1 MFFHSTGGPASH
13 PESWY
18 SSPST
23 GIGSSSAHQL
33 PDFTTPQFVNPRD
46 LQIPTE
52 NFEDYLEP
60 HEWEDFDSLL
70 VNNRLQI
77 SSEPSE
83 IEDDE
88 THSSDHRTLEDF
100 TEELVG
106 SLNGLHASHMPRSRR
121 SSVASSLSTDIE
133 DKDDLMVDVVE
144 KNSSDSCGDVEAEI
158 EDDKAHSSHHR
169 TLEDFTEELVGSLN
183 GLHTFHMPRSRRSS
197 VTSSLL
203 TDIEDKDDPM
213 VDVVEKN
220 PCDSCGDVEEGVT
233 MAAIIELEK
242 PPSPDSSLDEEQGV
256 AMAVASILPDD
267 AIVESK
273 KSRSV
278 LSEESSSSS
287 DSLGEEEE
295 DVLLSI
301 VPDSAVVESKKPPSV
316 LLEESSSL
324 SDSSLDE
331 EQEVTMAVVSISPD
345 DNPGPIV
352 GMELNGSSSDPE
364 PIVPHKSSCTIHR
377 IYHPMAASITPLG
390 EKGKRSFKED
400 DILSKVSVLNT
411 P

>member
-1 MFFHSTGGPASH
+1 MIHVHYSLDKGFFFFFHLTGGLASH

-18 SSPST
+18 GSPST
-23 GIGSSSAHQL
+23 GIGLSSANRL
-33 PDFTTPQFVNPRD
+33 PNFTTPQFVNPRD
-46 LQIPTE
+46 LQIPTQ
-52 NFEDYLEP
+52 NFADKLEP
-60 HEWEDFDSLL
+60 HEWEDFNSLL
-70 VNNRLQI
+70 VNHLQI
-77 SSEPSE
+77 SSEPS
-83 IEDDE
+83 
-88 THSSDHRTLEDF
+88 
-100 TEELVG
+100 
-106 SLNGLHASHMPRSRR
+106 
-121 SSVASSLSTDIE
+121 
-133 DKDDLMVDVVE
+133 
-144 KNSSDSCGDVEAEI
+144 EI

-278 LSEESSSSS
+278 LSEESSSLS

-377 IYHPMAASITPLG
+377 IYHPLAASITPLG

>member
-1 MFFHSTGGPASH
+1 M
-13 PESWY
+13 
-18 SSPST
+18 
-23 GIGSSSAHQL
+23 

-52 NFEDYLEP
+52 NFEDNLEP

-88 THSSDHRTLEDF
+88 AHSSHHTLEDF
-100 TEELVG
+100 TEELAG
-106 SLNGLHASHMPRSRR
+106 SLNGLSHMPRSRR
-121 SSVASSLSTDIE
+121 SSVASSLLTDIE
-133 DKDDLMVDVVE
+133 DEDDPMVDSVE
-144 KNSSDSCGDVEAEI
+144 KNSSNSCGDVEAKI
-158 EDDKAHSSHHR
+158 EDNEAHSRPR
-169 TLEDFTEELVGSLN
+169 TLEIFTEELVGSLN
-183 GLHTFHMPRSRRSS
+183 GLHTSHMPRSRRSSVASSVLTDIEDEDDPMVDVIEKNSSNSCGDVEAEIRRSS

-242 PPSPDSSLDEEQGV
+242 PPSPDSSLDEEQ
-256 AMAVASILPDD
+256 
-267 AIVESK
+267 
-273 KSRSV
+273 
-278 LSEESSSSS
+278 
-287 DSLGEEEE
+287 
-295 DVLLSI
+295 
-301 VPDSAVVESKKPPSV
+301 
-316 LLEESSSL
+316 
-324 SDSSLDE
+324 
-331 EQEVTMAVVSISPD
+331 EVTMAVVSISPD

-377 IYHPMAASITPLG
+377 IYHPLAASITPLG

>member
-1 MFFHSTGGPASH
+1 MTGGLASH

-18 SSPST
+18 GSPST
-23 GIGSSSAHQL
+23 GIGSSSANRL
-33 PDFTTPQFVNPRD
+33 PNFTTPQFVNPRD

-52 NFEDYLEP
+52 NFADKLKP
-60 HEWEDFDSLL
+60 HEWEDFNSLL
-70 VNNRLQI
+70 VNHLQI

-83 IEDDE
+83 IEDDKA
-88 THSSDHRTLEDF
+88 HSSHRTLEDF

-133 DKDDLMVDVVE
+133 DEDDLMVDVVE

-203 TDIEDKDDPM
+203 MDIEDKDDPM

-316 LLEESSSL
+316 LLQESSSL

-377 IYHPMAASITPLG
+377 IYHPLAASITPLG

>member
-52 NFEDYLEP
+52 NFADNLEP
-60 HEWEDFDSLL
+60 HKWENFDSLL

-83 IEDDE
+83 IEDNE
-88 THSSDHRTLEDF
+88 AHSSDHRTLEDF

-106 SLNGLHASHMPRSRR
+106 SLNGLHASHMPRSRG

-133 DKDDLMVDVVE
+133 DEDDLMVDVVE

-158 EDDKAHSSHHR
+158 EDDEGHSSHR
-169 TLEDFTEELVGSLN
+169 TLEDFTEELAGSLN
-183 GLHTFHMPRSRRSS
+183 GLSHMPRSRRSS
-197 VTSSLL
+197 ITSSLL
-203 TDIEDKDDPM
+203 TDIEDEDDPM
-213 VDVVEKN
+213 VDSVEKN
-220 PCDSCGDVEEGVT
+220 SSNSCGDVEEGVA
-233 MAAIIELEK
+233 MAAIIESEK

-256 AMAVASILPDD
+256 AMAVVSILPDD

-278 LSEESSSSS
+278 LSEESSSW
-287 DSLGEEEE
+287 
-295 DVLLSI
+295 
-301 VPDSAVVESKKPPSV
+301 
-316 LLEESSSL
+316 
-324 SDSSLDE
+324 
-331 EQEVTMAVVSISPD
+331 
-345 DNPGPIV
+345 
-352 GMELNGSSSDPE
+352 
-364 PIVPHKSSCTIHR
+364 
-377 IYHPMAASITPLG
+377 
-390 EKGKRSFKED
+390 
-400 DILSKVSVLNT
+400 
-411 P
+411 

>member
-1 MFFHSTGGPASH
+1 MFIIHRIKVFFFFFFFHLTGVLASH

-18 SSPST
+18 GSPST
-23 GIGSSSAHQL
+23 GIGSSSANRL
-33 PDFTTPQFVNPRD
+33 PNFTTPQFVNPRD
-46 LQIPTE
+46 LQIPTQ
-52 NFEDYLEP
+52 NFADKLEP
-60 HEWEDFDSLL
+60 HEWEDFNSLL
-70 VNNRLQI
+70 VNHLQI

-83 IEDDE
+83 IEDDKA
-88 THSSDHRTLEDF
+88 HSSHRTLEDF

-106 SLNGLHASHMPRSRR
+106 SLNGLHASHMPRTRG

-133 DKDDLMVDVVE
+133 DEDDPVVDVVEKNSSDSCGDVEAEIEDDKAHSSHHRMLEDFTEELVGSLNGLHASHMPRSRGSSVASSLSTDIEDEDDLMVDVVE

-183 GLHTFHMPRSRRSS
+183 GLHTFHMLRSRRSS

-203 TDIEDKDDPM
+203 MDIEDKDDPM

-242 PPSPDSSLDEEQGV
+242 PPLPDSSLDEEQGV
-256 AMAVASILPDD
+256 TMAVASILPDD

-287 DSLGEEEE
+287 DSLGEEEG

-301 VPDSAVVESKKPPSV
+301 VPDRAVVEWKNRRCV
-316 LLEESSSL
+316 LFHGSRSL
-324 SDSSLDE
+324 
-331 EQEVTMAVVSISPD
+331 
-345 DNPGPIV
+345 
-352 GMELNGSSSDPE
+352 
-364 PIVPHKSSCTIHR
+364 
-377 IYHPMAASITPLG
+377 
-390 EKGKRSFKED
+390 
-400 DILSKVSVLNT
+400 
-411 P
+411 

>member
-1 MFFHSTGGPASH
+1 
-13 PESWY
+13 
-18 SSPST
+18 
-23 GIGSSSAHQL
+23 L

-52 NFEDYLEP
+52 NFEDNLEP

-88 THSSDHRTLEDF
+88 AHSSDHRTLEDF

-106 SLNGLHASHMPRSRR
+106 SLNGLHASHMPRSRG

-133 DKDDLMVDVVE
+133 DEDDLMVDVVE

-158 EDDKAHSSHHR
+158 EDDEGHSSHR
-169 TLEDFTEELVGSLN
+169 TLEDFTEELAGSLNGLSHMPRSRRSSVASSLLTDIEDEDDPMVDSVEKNSSNSCGDVEAKIEDDEAHSRPRTLEIFTEELVGSLN
-183 GLHTFHMPRSRRSS
+183 GLHTSHMPRSRRSS
-197 VTSSLL
+197 VASSVL
-203 TDIEDKDDPM
+203 TDIEDEDDPM

-220 PCDSCGDVEEGVT
+220 SSDSCGDVEEGVA
-233 MAAIIELEK
+233 MAAIIESEK
-242 PPSPDSSLDEEQGV
+242 PPSP
-256 AMAVASILPDD
+256 
-267 AIVESK
+267 
-273 KSRSV
+273 
-278 LSEESSSSS
+278 
-287 DSLGEEEE
+287 
-295 DVLLSI
+295 
-301 VPDSAVVESKKPPSV
+301 
-316 LLEESSSL
+316 
-324 SDSSLDE
+324 DSSLDE
-331 EQEVTMAVVSISPD
+331 EQEVTMAVVSISPE

-364 PIVPHKSSCTIHR
+364 PIVPHTSSHMIHK
-377 IYHPMAASITPLG
+377 IDHPLAASITPLG
-390 EKGKRSFKED
+390 EKGKRSFKEGN
-400 DILSKVSVLNT
+400 ILSKVSVLNT